1 MATEPGI
8 PRERGTAESLQHAEG
23 PKNPTLRLVGAI
35 LAVLLPTIL
44 WFAPFGMDPQAQ
56 QALAIT
62 SFMIISWMTEWID
75 HAIAGFIGCYLFWA
89 LGVVEEFSD
98 AFAGFANDTP
108 WFLMGAILIGA
119 MATKSGL
126 ARRIAYLVMSR
137 AGTTYS
143 GILLSLIIT
152 DFLLTFIVPSGLARV
167 IIMLAVAL
175 GLLEVFGMGRG
186 SNIGRG
192 MFLILTYTATIF
204 DKMIIAGAASITAR
218 GAIERF
224 GGVEVLWSRW
234 MMAYLP
240 CDLIT
245 IFVAWR
251 LTLWLYPP
259 EKQTLVGGD
268 TFIRAELAKMGPWTA
283 MEKRCLTL
291 LLLALGL
298 WVTDFLHH
306 LSPALIG
313 LGVGLVATLPPV
325 GLLTAGDVK
334 RSDFFPVFFV
344 AAALSMGN
352 VLVSTKALDVMTN
365 AMFAWMGP
373 LVTSVYS
380 STLVL
385 YWTAFIYH
393 IFLASEI
400 SMLGTSIP
408 VLMQFA
414 KTRGLDPLT
423 LGMIWTFAAG
433 GKIFVYQNA
442 VMITGYSYGYFSGRD
457 MLKMGLLL
465 TLVESLILLFLV
477 PLYWPLLGLG

>member
-1 MATEPGI
+1 MTADAGLPA
-8 PRERGTAESLQHAEG
+8 ERKAAAPLQHAEA

-35 LAVLLPTIL
+35 LAVVIPAIL
-44 WFAPFGMDPQAQ
+44 WFAPLGMDPKAQ

-75 HAIAGFIGCYLFWA
+75 HALAGFLGCYLFWA
-89 LGVVEEFSD
+89 LGVARFELAFS
-98 AFAGFANDTP
+98 GFANDTP

-137 AGTTYS
+137 AGKTYA
-143 GILLSLIIT
+143 GILLSLIVT

-218 GAIERF
+218 GGIERF
-224 GGVEVLWSRW
+224 GGVEVLWSQW
-234 MMAYLP
+234 MIAYLP

-259 EKQTLVGGD
+259 EKQTLVGGAE
-268 TFIRAELAKMGPWTA
+268 FIRAELAKMGPWTA
-283 MEKRCLTL
+283 MEKRCLAL

-313 LGVGLVATLPPV
+313 MGVGLVATLPRI
-325 GLLTAGDVK
+325 GLLTAGDA
-334 RSDFFPVFFV
+334 RRADYFPVFFV

-352 VLVSTKALDVMTN
+352 VLVSTKALDVLTN
-365 AMFAWMGP
+365 VMFAWMSP
-373 LVTSVYS
+373 FVTNVYS

-393 IFLASEI
+393 IFLASEV

-414 KTRGLDPLT
+414 KTHGLDPLT

-442 VMITGYSYGYFSGRD
+442 VMIIGYSYGYFSGRD
-457 MLKMGLLL
+457 MFKLGLLL
-465 TLVESLILLFLV
+465 TVVESLILLFLV

>member
-1 MATEPGI
+1 MTADAGLPA
-8 PRERGTAESLQHAEG
+8 ERKAAAPLQHAEA

-35 LAVLLPTIL
+35 LAVVIPAIL
-44 WFAPFGMDPQAQ
+44 WFAPLGMDPKAQ

-75 HAIAGFIGCYLFWA
+75 HALAGFLGCYLFWA
-89 LGVVEEFSD
+89 LGVARFELAFS
-98 AFAGFANDTP
+98 GFANDTP

-137 AGTTYS
+137 AGKTYA
-143 GILLSLIIT
+143 GILLSLIVT

-218 GAIERF
+218 GGIERF

-259 EKQTLVGGD
+259 EKQTLVGGAE
-268 TFIRAELAKMGPWTA
+268 FIRAELAKMGPWTA
-283 MEKRCLTL
+283 MEKRCLAL

-298 WVTDFLHH
+298 WVTDFVHH
-306 LSPALIG
+306 LSPALVG
-313 LGVGLVATLPPV
+313 MGVGLVATLPRI
-325 GLLTAGDVK
+325 GLLTAGDA
-334 RSDFFPVFFV
+334 RRADYFPVFFV

-352 VLVSTKALDVMTN
+352 VLVSTKALDVLTN
-365 AMFAWMGP
+365 VMFAWMSP
-373 LVTSVYS
+373 FVTNVYS

-393 IFLASEI
+393 IFLASEV

-414 KTRGLDPLT
+414 KTHGLDPLT

-457 MLKMGLLL
+457 MLKLGLLL
-465 TLVESLILLFLV
+465 TVVESLILLFLV
-477 PLYWPLLGLG
+477 PLYWPLIGLG

>member
-1 MATEPGI
+1 MTADAGLPA
-8 PRERGTAESLQHAEG
+8 ERKAAAPLQHAEA

-35 LAVLLPTIL
+35 LAVVIPAIL
-44 WFAPFGMDPQAQ
+44 WFAPLGMDPKAQ

-75 HAIAGFIGCYLFWA
+75 HALAGFLGCYLFWA
-89 LGVVEEFSD
+89 LGVARFELAFS
-98 AFAGFANDTP
+98 GFANDTP

-137 AGTTYS
+137 AGKTYA
-143 GILLSLIIT
+143 GILLSLIVT

-218 GAIERF
+218 GGIERF

-259 EKQTLVGGD
+259 EKQTLVGGAE
-268 TFIRAELAKMGPWTA
+268 FIRAELAKMGPWTA
-283 MEKRCLTL
+283 MEKRCLAL

-313 LGVGLVATLPPV
+313 MGVGLVATLPRI
-325 GLLTAGDVK
+325 GLLTAGDA
-334 RSDFFPVFFV
+334 RRADYFPVFFV

-352 VLVSTKALDVMTN
+352 VLVSTKALDVLTN
-365 AMFAWMGP
+365 VMFAWMSP
-373 LVTSVYS
+373 FVTNVYS

-393 IFLASEI
+393 IFLASEV

-414 KTRGLDPLT
+414 KTHGLDPLT

-442 VMITGYSYGYFSGRD
+442 VMIIGYSYGYFSGWD
-457 MLKMGLLL
+457 MFKLGLLL
-465 TLVESLILLFLV
+465 TVVESLILLFLV

>member
-1 MATEPGI
+1 MTADAGLPA
-8 PRERGTAESLQHAEG
+8 ERKAAAPLQHAEA

-35 LAVLLPTIL
+35 LAVVIPAIL
-44 WFAPFGMDPQAQ
+44 WFAPLGMDPKAQ

-75 HAIAGFIGCYLFWA
+75 HALAGFLGCYLFWA
-89 LGVVEEFSD
+89 LGVARFELAFS
-98 AFAGFANDTP
+98 GFANDTP

-137 AGTTYS
+137 AGKTYA
-143 GILLSLIIT
+143 GILLSLIVT

-259 EKQTLVGGD
+259 EKQTLVGGAE
-268 TFIRAELAKMGPWTA
+268 FIRAELAKMGPWTA
-283 MEKRCLTL
+283 MEKRCLAL

-313 LGVGLVATLPPV
+313 LGVGLVATLPRI
-325 GLLTAGDVK
+325 GLLTAGDA
-334 RSDFFPVFFV
+334 RRADYFPVFFV

-352 VLVSTKALDVMTN
+352 VLVSTKALDVLTN
-365 AMFAWMGP
+365 VMFAWMSP
-373 LVTSVYS
+373 FVTNVYS

-393 IFLASEI
+393 IFLASEV

-414 KTRGLDPLT
+414 KTHGLDPLT

-442 VMITGYSYGYFSGRD
+442 VMIIGYSYGYFSGWD
-457 MLKMGLLL
+457 MFKLGLLL
-465 TLVESLILLFLV
+465 TVVESLILLFLV

>member
-1 MATEPGI
+1 M
-8 PRERGTAESLQHAEG
+8 TAETGLPAERKAPAPLQHAEA

-35 LAVLLPTIL
+35 LAVVIPAIL
-44 WFAPFGMDPQAQ
+44 WFAPLGMDPKAQ
-56 QALAIT
+56 QALALT
-62 SFMIISWMTEWID
+62 AFMIISWMTEWID
-75 HAIAGFIGCYLFWA
+75 HALAGFLGCYLFWA
-89 LGVVEEFSD
+89 LGVARFELAFS
-98 AFAGFANDTP
+98 GFANDTP
-108 WFLMGAILIGA
+108 WFLMGAIFIGA

-137 AGTTYS
+137 AGKTYA
-143 GILLSLIIT
+143 GILLSLIVT

-218 GAIERF
+218 GGIERF

-259 EKQTLVGGD
+259 EKQTLVGGAE
-268 TFIRAELAKMGPWTA
+268 FIRAELAKMGPWTA
-283 MEKRCLTL
+283 MEKRCLAL

-313 LGVGLVATLPPV
+313 MGVGLVATLPRI
-325 GLLTAGDVK
+325 GLLTAGDA
-334 RSDFFPVFFV
+334 RRADYFPVFFV

-352 VLVSTKALDVMTN
+352 VLVSTKALDVLTN
-365 AMFAWMGP
+365 VMFAWMSP
-373 LVTSVYS
+373 FVTNVYS

-393 IFLASEI
+393 IFLASEV

-414 KTRGLDPLT
+414 KTHGLDPLT

-442 VMITGYSYGYFSGRD
+442 VMIIGYSYGYFSGRD
-457 MLKMGLLL
+457 MFKLGLLL
-465 TLVESLILLFLV
+465 TVVESLILLFLV
-477 PLYWPLLGLG
+477 PIYWPLLGLG

>member
-1 MATEPGI
+1 M
-8 PRERGTAESLQHAEG
+8 TAEAGLPAERKPADSLQHADA

-35 LAVLLPTIL
+35 LAVVIPAIL
-44 WFAPFGMDPQAQ
+44 WFAPLGMDPKAQ

-75 HAIAGFIGCYLFWA
+75 HALAGFLGCYLFWA
-89 LGVVEEFSD
+89 LGVARFELAFS
-98 AFAGFANDTP
+98 GFANDTP

-137 AGTTYS
+137 AGKTYA
-143 GILLSLIIT
+143 GILLSLIVT

-218 GAIERF
+218 GGIERF

-259 EKQTLVGGD
+259 EKQTLVGGAE
-268 TFIRAELAKMGPWTA
+268 FIRAELAKMGPWTG
-283 MEKRCLTL
+283 MEKRCLAL

-313 LGVGLVATLPPV
+313 MGVGLVATLPRI
-325 GLLTAGDVK
+325 GLLTAGDA
-334 RSDFFPVFFV
+334 RRADYFPVFFV

-352 VLVSTKALDVMTN
+352 VLVSTKALDVLTN
-365 AMFAWMGP
+365 VMFAWMSP
-373 LVTSVYS
+373 FVTNVYS

-393 IFLASEI
+393 IFLASEV

-414 KTRGLDPLT
+414 KTHGLDPLT

-442 VMITGYSYGYFSGRD
+442 VMIIGYSYGYFSGWD
-457 MLKMGLLL
+457 MFKLGLLL
-465 TLVESLILLFLV
+465 TVVESLILLFLV